1 MDLQVLMDPPRA
13 TNLETK
19 SEMLVWK
26 PCSSLSDKD
35 LDSFI
40 FAICSK
46 CSYSIEQALCL
57 LGVNGYDVQKALMK
71 SRQFVP
77 TPNEWST
84 EDRIV
89 FEQAYNIY
97 GKNFY
102 KIKQCLPDKKQ
113 GSVVNFYY
121 MWKKTRGHV
130 SVIQQQT
137 EQQQNG
143 KNIANLA
150 NNDLETNPLNGND
163 EQAASNETDIDESS
177 FNNVTKICSNCDSI
191 TDDIQSTP
199 KGVLCHLCYVYY
211 KNTSG
216 LMRPD
221 NLNTMTDRFDQ
232 QIKLSKMNND
242 QVDTDHNKRTENAKE
257 ARNFQKSLRKPPKG
271 IYLNYEEL
279 VNLAEFDHNITFEML
294 DKRLNSLKKEVQEN
308 KQYISSLLIEFTED
322 ENKPNTIEV
331 DPDLLKIETDSY
343 PTPEWNSHE
352 IALVLQAFNKYGAD
366 FEAISQVMGTKSE
379 NSIRS
384 FYQYHKDHYNLDK
397 LILNPIHLK
406 SESLLIFNNLNKL
419 NRPDLPVFTRK
430 LSHEDSS
437 RPTSTNGLFNSS
449 EVSN

>member
-1 MDLQVLMDPPRA
+1 
-13 TNLETK
+13 
-19 SEMLVWK
+19 
-26 PCSSLSDKD
+26 
-35 LDSFI
+35 
-40 FAICSK
+40 
-46 CSYSIEQALCL
+46 
-57 LGVNGYDVQKALMK
+57 
-71 SRQFVP
+71 
-77 TPNEWST
+77 
-84 EDRIV
+84 
-89 FEQAYNIY
+89 
-97 GKNFY
+97 
-102 KIKQCLPDKKQ
+102 
-113 GSVVNFYY
+113 
-121 MWKKTRGHV
+121 
-130 SVIQQQT
+130 
-137 EQQQNG
+137 
-143 KNIANLA
+143 
-150 NNDLETNPLNGND
+150 
-163 EQAASNETDIDESS
+163 
-177 FNNVTKICSNCDSI
+177 
-191 TDDIQSTP
+191 
-199 KGVLCHLCYVYY
+199 
-211 KNTSG
+211 
-216 LMRPD
+216 MRPD